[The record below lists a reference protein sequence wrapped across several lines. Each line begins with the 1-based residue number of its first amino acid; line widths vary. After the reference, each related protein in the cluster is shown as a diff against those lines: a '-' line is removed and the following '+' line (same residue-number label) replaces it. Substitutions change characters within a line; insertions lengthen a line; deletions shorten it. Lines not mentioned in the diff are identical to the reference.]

1 MDNVSTPLRICRAY
15 SNYNSEFVEVKTNVL
30 QNLVLSRS
38 FFKVHNLT
46 VEKVAKDTCLP
57 PYQLQELVEGKR
69 NVDTDIAGRLGLYFK
84 VGAEGFLN
92 LQQIYD
98 LEIWKDRQEAMVKKL
113 IRPYQETKQN
123 GRAKAV

>member
-1 MDNVSTPLRICRAY
+1 MNNQAKFSPIHPGKIIERR
-15 SNYNSEFVEVKTNVL
+15 
-30 QNLVLSRS
+30 
-38 FFKVHNLT
+38 FFKAHNLT
-46 VEKVAKDTCLP
+46 TEKVAQDIHLP
-57 PYQLQELVEGKR
+57 VYQLQELVEEKR

-113 IRPYQETKQN
+113 IHPYQEKKQN